1 MQMQGGMANP
11 WATHFGGGAPGEL
24 PITMAQRMQ
33 LGGDAPGDLPITMC
47 KQPSQGD
54 ARLAALAAKLPNGAP
69 LPATFA
75 AKVPAMPALG
85 DAAKPPAALED
96 AKPADASGAVGPA
109 ALEDAKPADASGAV
123 ASETPKDASKLSA
136 LAAKILAARC
146 AMSDERAKALWACMY
161 L

>member
-1 MQMQGGMANP
+1 MQGGMANP
-11 WATHFGGGAPGEL
+11 WATHFGGGLPGEL
-24 PITMAQRMQ
+24 P
-33 LGGDAPGDLPITMC
+33 GGDAPGHLKITMC

-54 ARLAALAAKLPNGAP
+54 ARLAALAAKFPAGA
-69 LPATFA
+69 
-75 AKVPAMPALG
+75 PALG

-136 LAAKILAARC
+136 LTAKILAARC
-146 AMSDERAKALWACMY
+146 SMSDERAKALWACMY

>member
-1 MQMQGGMANP
+1 MQGGMANP
-11 WATHFGGGAPGEL
+11 WATHFGGGLPGEL
-24 PITMAQRMQ
+24 
-33 LGGDAPGDLPITMC
+33 LGGDAPGHLKITMC

-54 ARLAALAAKLPNGAP
+54 ARLAALAAKFPAGAP
-69 LPATFA
+69 
-75 AKVPAMPALG
+75 MPALG
-85 DAAKPPAALED
+85 DAAKP
-96 AKPADASGAVGPA
+96 PA

-136 LAAKILAARC
+136 LTAKILAARC

>member
-1 MQMQGGMANP
+1 MQGGMANP
-11 WATHFGGGAPGEL
+11 WATHFGGGLPGEL
-24 PITMAQRMQ
+24 P
-33 LGGDAPGDLPITMC
+33 GGDAPGHLKITMC

-54 ARLAALAAKLPNGAP
+54 ARLAALAAKFPAGAP
-69 LPATFA
+69 
-75 AKVPAMPALG
+75 MPALG
-85 DAAKPPAALED
+85 DAAKPPAAFD

-136 LAAKILAARC
+136 LTAKILAARC
-146 AMSDERAKALWACMY
+146 SMSDERAKALWACMY

>member
-11 WATHFGGGAPGEL
+11 WATHFGGGLPGEL
-24 PITMAQRMQ
+24 P
-33 LGGDAPGDLPITMC
+33 GGDAPGHLKITMC

-54 ARLAALAAKLPNGAP
+54 ARLAALAAKFPD
-69 LPATFA
+69 TFA

-136 LAAKILAARC
+136 LTAKILAARC
-146 AMSDERAKALWACMY
+146 SMSDERAKALWACMY

>member
-1 MQMQGGMANP
+1 MQGGMANP
-11 WATHFGGGAPGEL
+11 WATHFGGGLPGEL
-24 PITMAQRMQ
+24 P
-33 LGGDAPGDLPITMC
+33 GGDAPGHLKITMC

-54 ARLAALAAKLPNGAP
+54 ARLAALAAKFPAGAP
-69 LPATFA
+69 
-75 AKVPAMPALG
+75 MPALG

-136 LAAKILAARC
+136 LTAKILAARC
-146 AMSDERAKALWACMY
+146 SMSDERAKALWACMY

>member
-11 WATHFGGGAPGEL
+11 WATHFGGGLPGEL

-54 ARLAALAAKLPNGAP
+54 ARLAALAAKFTDGDP

-85 DAAKPPAALED
+85 DAAEPPAALED
-96 AKPADASGAVGPA
+96 AKPADASGAIGP
-109 ALEDAKPADASGAV
+109 AV
-123 ASETPKDASKLSA
+123 ASETPKGQGRLSA
-136 LAAKILAARC
+136 LAAKILVARC
-146 AMSDERAKALWACMY
+146 MMQDERAKALWACMY